1 MTFWESLDKK
11 ILNVYWCVWLKLVVT
26 PAPKSLYKVS
36 WRRACHSWV
45 AQDWWDILGPL
56 ISHFF
61 WISMEKR
68 FILVSLLFLHFLSS
82 MLTSAPLR
90 AGRIG
95 GKFKLV
101 IDGSGRRFGREAGGR
116 WSVAGP
122 WPVCQ
127 HNRGNAPN
135 WPGGLVTTSILL
147 CWIFTIKDQHKK
159 VCFLQTHNQGLE
171 RLFLALSW
179 AIDPLSGHSLSSA
192 ALF

>member
-1 MTFWESLDKK
+1 MPPISKLC
-11 ILNVYWCVWLKLVVT
+11 ILSAITSNDLLGKLRQKDFECLLMRLIEIGVSIVIT
-26 PAPKSLYKVS
+26 PAAKSLYKVS
-36 WRRACHSWV
+36 WSRARHSWV

-56 ISHFF
+56 IAHFF

-122 WPVCQ
+122 
-127 HNRGNAPN
+127 
-135 WPGGLVTTSILL
+135 
-147 CWIFTIKDQHKK
+147 
-159 VCFLQTHNQGLE
+159 
-171 RLFLALSW
+171 
-179 AIDPLSGHSLSSA
+179 
-192 ALF
+192 